1 MKKIGVLA
9 TIAVMMVALM
19 MVFYKAEPSIRYTPG
34 TYEGVGKGQH
44 GEIHVAVTTDAYNI
58 LSVDIIEEFEMPE
71 ISKAVYT
78 SIADEVIKRN
88 SVNVA
93 TVSGAS
99 FTSRGVLE
107 AIENALEKA
116 MIEGDAQ

>member
-9 TIAVMMVALM
+9 TIVVMVVALM
-19 MVFYKAEPSIRYTPG
+19 MVFYKAEPPIRYTMG

-44 GEIHVAVTTDAYNI
+44 GEIHVTVTTDAYNI

-71 ISKAVYT
+71 ISKAVYDT
-78 SIADEVIKRN
+78 IAKEVVKKN

-107 AIENALEKA
+107 AIEDALEKA
-116 MIEGDAQ
+116 MIKGDAQ